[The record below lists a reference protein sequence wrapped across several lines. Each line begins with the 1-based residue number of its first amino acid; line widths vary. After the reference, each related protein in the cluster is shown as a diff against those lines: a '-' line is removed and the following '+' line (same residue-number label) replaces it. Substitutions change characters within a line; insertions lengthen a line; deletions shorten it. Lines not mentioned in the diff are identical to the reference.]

1 MIKQL
6 DTMEFCRAVLAE
18 NFIFQPDLQ
27 LLALERS
34 AGLSTEPPHSIDT
47 LLRLVQ
53 QRLSTNQSFSMIRVG
68 NGEGNAYGMTL
79 PLLSHD
85 AMFATFCTEFNG
97 QNHLGIGIE
106 EAQIFSRRVI
116 AAIDNADMIGFRSFR
131 FDENASIE
139 RCIANGNAYAA
150 LGITY
155 ARQYLC
161 DRLKAG
167 RMQSKLITSAW
178 IHLDLLSRFDELLA
192 IGSKVIVITGRNEL
206 HEGFAARLGNRLTA
220 FLSVPVQGF
229 VPEILAASHYGH
241 RFEEICDFLKQD
253 LTGHLVLVGAGLFG
267 KIYCEVAA
275 RHGGV
280 ALDLGSM
287 FDVLSDHN
295 TRPIFSVYNFEGQR
309 WINA

>member
-1 MIKQL
+1 
-6 DTMEFCRAVLAE
+6 MEFCRSVLSE
-18 NFIFQPDLQ
+18 NFICQPDLQ
-27 LLALERS
+27 RLALERS
-34 AGLSTEPPHSIDT
+34 AGLITEPPHSLDT

-79 PLLSHD
+79 PLNHD
-85 AMFATFCTEFNG
+85 AMFATFCTEFNS

-106 EAQIFSRRVI
+106 EAQIFSSRVI

-131 FDENASIE
+131 FDENALIE
-139 RCIANGNAYAA
+139 RHIANGNAYAA

-167 RMQSKLITSAW
+167 RIQSKLITSAW

-192 IGSKVIVITGRNEL
+192 ISSKVIVITGRNEL
-206 HEGFAARLGNRLTA
+206 HEGFAARLGDRLAA

-229 VPEILAASHYGH
+229 VPESLAASHYGY
-241 RFEEICDFLKQD
+241 RFEEICDFLQQD
-253 LTGHLVLVGAGLFG
+253 LAGHMILIGAGLFG
-267 KIYCEVAA
+267 KIYCDLAA

-287 FDVLSDHN
+287 FDVLCGYN
-295 TRPIFSVYNFEGQR
+295 TRPVHKVYDFDVVR

>member
-1 MIKQL
+1 MTNQL
-6 DTMEFCRAVLAE
+6 ETIEFCRAVLTE
-18 NFIFQPDLQ
+18 NFIHQSDLQ
-27 LLALERS
+27 LLVLERS
-34 AGLSTEPPHSIDT
+34 AGFITEPPHSIDA

-53 QRLSTNQSFSMIRVG
+53 QKLSTNQSFSMIRVG

-85 AMFATFCTEFNG
+85 AMFATFCTEFNS

-106 EAQIFSRRVI
+106 EAQIFSRQVI

-139 RCIANGNAYAA
+139 RCIAKGNAYAA

-192 IGSKVIVITGRNEL
+192 ISNKVIVITGRNEL
-206 HEGFAARLGNRLTA
+206 HESFAARLGDRLAA

-229 VPEILAASHYGH
+229 VPESLASSHYGQ
-241 RFEEICDFLKQD
+241 RFQEICDFLNQD

-287 FDVLSDHN
+287 FDVLSGHN
-295 TRPIFSVYNFEGQR
+295 TRPVFSFYNFQGQQ

>member
-1 MIKQL
+1 
-6 DTMEFCRAVLAE
+6 MEFCRAVFAE
-18 NFIFQPDLQ
+18 NFICQLDLQ
-27 LLALERS
+27 RLALERS
-34 AGLSTEPPHSIDT
+34 AGLITEPPHSLDT

-79 PLLSHD
+79 PLNHE
-85 AMFATFCTEFNG
+85 AIFATFCTEFNS
-97 QNHLGIGIE
+97 QNHLGICIE

-131 FDENASIE
+131 FDENALIE
-139 RCIANGNAYAA
+139 RHIANGNAYAA

-161 DRLKAG
+161 DCLKAG
-167 RMQSKLITSAW
+167 RIQGKLITSAW
-178 IHLDLLSRFDELLA
+178 IHLDLHSRFDELLA
-192 IGSKVIVITGRNEL
+192 ISSKVIVITGRNEL
-206 HEGFAARLGNRLTA
+206 HEGFAARLGDRLAA

-229 VPEILAASHYGH
+229 VPESLASAHFCQ
-241 RFEEICDFLKQD
+241 RFQEICDFLKQD

-267 KIYCEVAA
+267 KIYCDVAA
-275 RHGGV
+275 RYGGV

-287 FDVLSDHN
+287 FDVLSGHD
-295 TRPIFSVYNFEGQR
+295 TRPVFSAYNFEGRR